1 MALFQLRDKLNNKTP
16 NLNPHAQASVIYHDI
31 FEYPLTE
38 GELIKWE
45 VGREVLKNKKA
56 AGKIIFKNGFYF
68 LSGKEGYTFKR
79 LLRER
84 NYINK
89 VTIARKAGNILNH
102 ILSIKGLFITGAL
115 AMNSADK
122 NADVDL
128 LVITRRGLMWT
139 SRALVLLLFRLL
151 GFPTRKFGDKN
162 EKDKLC
168 FNLWLDEEN
177 LSWPSKKR
185 NIFSAHEIAQ
195 IKPIINKDNIYE
207 RFLYANR
214 WLKDYWPNSVRI
226 IKPKRRPKGKMINLL
241 YLIEAFARKSQYFYM
256 KRKITKE
263 VVGKNKAVFHP
274 KDISSFV
281 LAKFEKG
288 LSGT

>member
-1 MALFQLRDKLNNKTP
+1 MALFQLRDKLNNKTAT
-16 NLNPHAQASVIYHDI
+16 LNPRAQASVIYHDI
-31 FEYPLTE
+31 FEYPLTG

-45 VGREVLKNKKA
+45 VGREVLKNKRATK
-56 AGKIIFKNGFYF
+56 KIIFKNGFYF

-84 NYINK
+84 NYNNK
-89 VTIARKAGNILNH
+89 VTIARKAGNILNY
-102 ILSIKGLFITGAL
+102 IPSIKGLFITGAL

-128 LVITRRGLMWT
+128 LVITQSGLMWT
-139 SRALVLLLFRLL
+139 SRALVLILLRLL
-151 GFPTRKFGDKN
+151 GFPTRRFDDKN

-168 FNLWLDEEN
+168 LNLWLDEEN
-177 LSWPSKKR
+177 LSWPPNKR

-207 RFLYANR
+207 SFLYSNR
-214 WLKDYWPNSVRI
+214 WLKRYWPNSVRI
-226 IKPKRRPKGKMINLL
+226 IKPKRRSKGKMINFL
-241 YLIEAFARKSQYFYM
+241 YLIEAFARESQYLYM

-263 VVGKNKAVFHP
+263 IVGKNKAVFHP

-281 LAKFEKG
+281 LAKFEEG
-288 LSGT
+288 LSGA